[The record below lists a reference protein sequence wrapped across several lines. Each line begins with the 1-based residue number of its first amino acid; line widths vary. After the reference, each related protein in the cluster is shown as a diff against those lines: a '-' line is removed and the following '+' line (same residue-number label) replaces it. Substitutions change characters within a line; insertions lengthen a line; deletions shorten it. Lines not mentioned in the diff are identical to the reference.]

1 MAVDPAAMRVD
12 KWLWTARFFKTRSL
26 ATAAADAGRILVNG
40 GTAKPAKEIKPGD
53 TLQVGSDG
61 LHWRV
66 TVRGLSQQRGPAA
79 QAKLLYEEW
88 EESRREREAA
98 LLQRKLAKEPAAAI
112 PGRPTKRD
120 RRRLQ
125 RLFG

>member
-1 MAVDPAAMRVD
+1 MRVD
-12 KWLWTARFFKTRSL
+12 KWLWAARFFKTRSL

-40 GTAKPAKEIKPGD
+40 GSAKPAKEIKPGD
-53 TLQVGSDG
+53 ALQIRGDG
-61 LHWRV
+61 LQWRV

-79 QAKLLYEEW
+79 QAGLLYEEW

-98 LLQRKLAKEPAAAI
+98 LLQRKLAKEPAATI

-125 RLFG
+125 RVFG